1 MPGLAARVC
10 RICERAKRNGTRVN
24 DMCWSATASLA
35 MVAAGGAA
43 TAVAVKRGEPTA
55 IWVTLGFFTLM
66 EALQA
71 AGYAVVDQ
79 CGSRA
84 NQTIT
89 VLSYLHIASQP
100 LFINAFAMAI
110 APSEVSR
117 TMRRW
122 VWILAG
128 SASLLM
134 LVRLVPIEAV
144 GPCVQGDVL
153 CGSTWCLRS
162 GEWHIGWDVPLNGL
176 PNYLGIPIQFPSY
189 MAAVFVLPLV
199 YGAWR
204 FVLFHALVGPL
215 LAAQLTNDPN
225 ELPAIWCLFSIG
237 ILVMSLSPFVRHRI
251 MGARSAYRDDWS
263 VGGAAGQ

>member
-1 MPGLAARVC
+1 
-10 RICERAKRNGTRVN
+10 
-24 DMCWSATASLA
+24 MCWSATASLA

-43 TAVAVKRGEPTA
+43 TAVALKRGEPKA

-79 CGSRA
+79 CGSSA

-110 APSEVSR
+110 APTEISK

-128 SASLLM
+128 SASLL
-134 LVRLVPIEAV
+134 LVLRLVPIDAI
-144 GPCVQGDVL
+144 GPCVPGDVL

-162 GEWHIGWDVPLNGL
+162 GEWHIGWEVPLNGL
-176 PNYLGIPIQFPSY
+176 PGYLGIPVQFPSY

-237 ILVMSLSPFVRHRI
+237 ILVISLSPFVRHRI
-251 MGARSAYRDDWS
+251 MGAHVPTPAVS
-263 VGGAAGQ
+263 